1 MYNLLKDYNILIL
14 NGGEDKLLKK
24 VLKINKNIEIFRS
37 KYKPINIDEFQNKK
51 LLAIA
56 GIGNPYNFFQL
67 LEENNLKI
75 EKKIIFPDHYTF
87 SKKEIKNII
96 NTAKKNNYKIIMT
109 EKDYYKVKDFRLDN
123 LNFLKVSLE
132 IENLDKLISKI
143 KNIL

>member
-1 MYNLLKDYNILIL
+1 M
-14 NGGEDKLLKK
+14 
-24 VLKINKNIEIFRS
+24 LKINKNIEIFRS